1 MSLIRKV
8 FVRILNSTRMILLAA
23 WFGVA
28 LFFSAVVAPAAF
40 GVLRLYGLPNASEIA
55 GAIVSRSLSVVNI
68 VGFVIALLL
77 AITIFARR
85 DSAGRKSFLAEGI
98 CLAVV
103 ALMTGLGHWVIAA
116 RMRALRATMLL
127 PIDQLTPDDARRAAF
142 NSLHGYS
149 VIVLSLAMIAALV
162 ALVLMVRSGPVTSKG
177 RSEVGG
183 DPRGH

>member
-1 MSLIRKV
+1 ML
-8 FVRILNSTRMILLAA
+8 RILNSTRVALLAA

-40 GVLRLYGLPNASEIA
+40 GVLRLYGLPNTSEIA

-68 VGFVIALLL
+68 AGFVIALLL
-77 AITIFARR
+77 AVTIFARR
-85 DSAGRKSFLAEGI
+85 DATGRKSFLVEGI
-98 CLAVV
+98 CLAVI

-116 RMRALRATMLL
+116 RMRALKATMLL
-127 PIDQLTPDDARRAAF
+127 PIDQLTADDARRVAF

-162 ALVLMVRSGPVTSKG
+162 ALVLMMRSAPVIPKG
-177 RSEVGG
+177 EAK
-183 DPRGH
+183 